1 MKKLIEVI
9 LLLLI
14 FLVPLVF
21 TFRGTTYNILKIAA
35 IELFASFIFVLW
47 IVKAYHTRQSRMVHC
62 PLNLPILAYLFWAM
76 ASTLWA
82 VNKFEALEVVILQIA
97 LIALYFIILN
107 NTRNM
112 ETFITVM
119 VGTGSIVSI
128 YGIGQYMGIDWTTP
142 KAAPLVSTL
151 GNVNFT
157 GEYLMMI
164 IPLSAAMVFH
174 QIRHGPCRKPKVLMI
189 VFGIFTILMFVHLL
203 LTKSRASWVGLI
215 GGGIVIFFIN
225 PVKKHRLKFLLY
237 LALVTIVAL
246 SVIYISSGGSDF
258 FSIKNEAISI
268 FDTRGSSVLFRFFV
282 WRSTFRMIRETPIHG
297 VGAGNFKIIYP
308 LYRSHEEHDISGGD
322 IRVEKAHNDY
332 LGITSELGLIG
343 FGIFVWLLVTV
354 FKVFK
359 KLLEESPQNNAGCSA
374 AIPESI
380 LVAGLLVSVVSM
392 LVAAVFGFP
401 FHTPATSLTFW
412 VILGIAGASQAHAMP
427 AGKIHPHPS
436 STLIPLRSP
445 FTKGGREIVLAGA
458 VIAVCIVSVYV
469 IRVVASDFH
478 LQKVRIYQNAKLWDK
493 TILECEKSI
502 QSCYPNIQAHV
513 FLARALQKQNKMEK
527 AFVELQTILRL
538 HPNHPWTHMWIGNI
552 YLWLN
557 QHDKAVS
564 FLKKA
569 GELNPV
575 YFNNL
580 GLAYLKRNMLDE
592 ALSSFKKALI
602 MKAKREITYTHLG
615 IVYEK
620 KGDLDRAI
628 LMYRKALEIAPDC
641 EQARRRL
648 ETCIEQ

>member
-47 IVKAYHTRQSRMVHC
+47 LVKACHTRQSRMVNC
-62 PLNLPILAYLFWAM
+62 PLNLPILTYLAWAM
-76 ASTLWA
+76 VSTLWA
-82 VNKFEALEVVILQIA
+82 VNKFAALEVVILQIA
-97 LIALYFIILN
+97 LAALYFIILN
-107 NTRNM
+107 NTRNT

-119 VGTGSIVSI
+119 VITGSIVSI
-128 YGIGQYMGIDWTTP
+128 YGILQYMGIDFTTP

-164 IPLSAAMVFH
+164 IPLSAAMIF
-174 QIRHGPCRKPKVLMI
+174 QQSRHLRGRRQKTMII
-189 VFGIFTILMFVHLL
+189 VFGVFTILMFIHLL
-203 LTKSRASWVGLI
+203 LTKSRAAWVGLI
-215 GGGIVIFFIN
+215 GGGIVLFFIN
-225 PVKKHRLKFLLY
+225 PVKKHRLKFLFY

-246 SVIYISSGGSDF
+246 SVIYVSSGGSDF

-268 FDTRGSSVLFRFFV
+268 FDTRGSSILFRFFV
-282 WRSTFRMIRETPIHG
+282 WKSTFRMIRENPING

-308 LYRSHEEHDISGGD
+308 LYRSPEEHDISGGD

-359 KLLEESPQNNAGCSA
+359 GLRNQP
-374 AIPESI
+374 I
-380 LVAGLLVSVVSM
+380 LATGLLVSVISM

-412 VILGIAGASQAHAMP
+412 MILGIAGTSWTDVCRGRIYPTRSNNGRHKCRP
-427 AGKIHPHPS
+427 YTKRNFLYYKFRGRAG
-436 STLIPLRSP
+436 
-445 FTKGGREIVLAGA
+445 IVLAVA
-458 VIAVCIVSVYV
+458 VTAVCLVSVYV
-469 IRVVASDFH
+469 ARVVTSDFH
-478 LQKVRIYQNAKLWDK
+478 LQKARIYQKAKLWDK
-493 TILECEKSI
+493 TISECEKSI

-513 FLARALQKQNKMEK
+513 FLARALQKKNEMEK

-538 HPNHPWTHMWIGNI
+538 HPNHPWTHMRIGNI
-552 YLWLN
+552 YLRLN
-557 QHDKAVS
+557 RHDKAVL

-592 ALSSFKKALI
+592 ALSSFEKALI

-615 IVYEK
+615 IVHEK
-620 KGDLDRAI
+620 KGDTDKAI
-628 LMYRKALEIAPDC
+628 LMYRKALQIAPDC
-641 EQARRRL
+641 EQARGRL
-648 ETCIEQ
+648 EAIMNNP